1 MDWAE
6 GFYSTTGRWWG
17 AAESG
22 ITQRDHDRVA
32 LVRAFC
38 GTEAATMLE
47 LGCGYGNTA
56 AAAARDGFRVT
67 GVDISGARLGFA
79 RQHKDAGGPGSP
91 RFVHADFYSFEAA
104 GRFDA
109 VCYWNGFGIGT
120 DADQRR
126 LLRLIGERW
135 LAAGG
140 RVIIDVANPLVWAR
154 WAGDTSH
161 RAARPDAGYQHA
173 LTELTDFD
181 PVACRY
187 TDTWW
192 EQDQPEQRHTQT
204 GRCYTPADFRLLLE
218 GTGLTLAGAY
228 VAGAPIDLDAPHAGH
243 AGLLTKS
250 HEWTAVL
257 IAVPVG

>member
-1 MDWAE
+1 VDWAE

-32 LVRAFC
+32 LVRACC
-38 GTEAATMLE
+38 GTEAVTMLE

-56 AAAARDGFRVT
+56 AAAARNGFRVT
-67 GVDISGARLGFA
+67 GVDISGTRLEFA
-79 RQHKDAGGPGSP
+79 KQYANADAPASP
-91 RFVHADFYSFEAA
+91 RFVHADFYTFETAEQ
-104 GRFDA
+104 FDV

-126 LLRLIGERW
+126 LLRLIRDRW
-135 LAAGG
+135 LAPGG
-140 RVIIDVANPLVWAR
+140 RAIIDVANPLVWAR

-181 PVACRY
+181 PAACRY

-218 GTGLTLAGAY
+218 GTGLTLAGAC
-228 VAGAPIDLDAPHAGH
+228 VAGAPIDLGAPHAGH
-243 AGLLTKS
+243 AGLLAKS